1 MDWCHLG
8 SESRYKLRDLRSMES
23 ELNYMKENGYLGE
36 WTHTGEKAL
45 PSECNDPFNCSLTLT
60 PPDWFGQEMRLI
72 QSNREISAIEK
83 KEDKLVDFEEFRVIY
98 KKSKMNVRQF
108 GNHLGITGQ
117 MVSYLLNEK
126 RQITKEVSDKVR
138 GFAEKFL

>member
-1 MDWCHLG
+1 
-8 SESRYKLRDLRSMES
+8 
-23 ELNYMKENGYLGE
+23 
-36 WTHTGEKAL
+36 
-45 PSECNDPFNCSLTLT
+45 
-60 PPDWFGQEMRLI
+60 MRLI